1 MARLLRSPAVQE
13 ALAGLA
19 ARYIRFCAATTR
31 WEYRGLEHVQPF
43 WAQGKPLI
51 GAFWH
56 GRLSQ
61 MTHIWPTPATL
72 SMLVSQSRD
81 GQVIARAI
89 EKLGF
94 GTVRGSAAK
103 RRPDG
108 RGQTK
113 GGEAA
118 VRQIVELV
126 ERGISIGIT
135 PDGPRGPRMRASKGV
150 AALALL
156 ARTPIVTVSWSVT
169 NGRLLGSWDRMLLPL
184 PFGRGVFVIAPPIA
198 AEGDEEALRARV
210 EAELNR
216 VTREADEACGR
227 PSPEPA

>member
-1 MARLLRSPAVQE
+1 MGRLLRSPAVQE

-31 WEYRGLEHVQPF
+31 WEYRGLEHVRPYWQ
-43 WAQGKPLI
+43 QGRPLI

-56 GRLSQ
+56 GRLAQ

-72 SMLVSQSRD
+72 SMLISQSRD

-94 GTVRGSAAK
+94 GTVRGSASK
-103 RRPDG
+103 
-108 RGQTK
+108 RGQAK

-118 VRQIVELV
+118 VRQIVDLV
-126 ERGISIGIT
+126 AHGTSIGIT

-150 AALALL
+150 AALALM
-156 ARTPIVTVSWSVT
+156 AQAPIFAVSWSVT
-169 NGRLLGSWDRMLLPL
+169 HGRLLNSWDRMLLPL
-184 PFGRGVFVIAPPIA
+184 PFGRGVFVIAPPIP
-198 AEGDEEALRARV
+198 AEGDEEALRLRV
-210 EAELNR
+210 EGELNR
-216 VTREADEACGR
+216 VTREADAACGR
-227 PSPEPA
+227 APVEPA

>member
-19 ARYIRFCAATTR
+19 AGYIRFCAATTR
-31 WEYRGLEHVQPF
+31 WEYRGLEHVQPY

-103 RRPDG
+103 R
-108 RGQTK
+108 GQTK

-126 ERGISIGIT
+126 ERGVSIGIT

-156 ARTPIVTVSWSVT
+156 AQAPVLAVSWSVT
-169 NGRLLGSWDRMLLPL
+169 NGRLLNTWDRMLLPL

-198 AEGDEEALRARV
+198 AEGDEEALRLRV

-216 VTREADEACGR
+216 VTREADAACGR
-227 PSPEPA
+227 LSPEPA

>member
-1 MARLLRSPAVQE
+1 MGGLLRSPAVQE
-13 ALAGLA
+13 MLAGLA

-31 WEYRGLEHVQPF
+31 WDYRGLEHVQPY
-43 WAQGKPLI
+43 WRDNRPLI

-56 GRLSQ
+56 GRLCQ
-61 MTHIWPTPATL
+61 MTHIWRTPATV
-72 SMLVSQSRD
+72 SMLISQSRD
-81 GQVIARAI
+81 GQMIARAI

-103 RRPDG
+103 R
-108 RGQTK
+108 GQAK

-126 ERGISIGIT
+126 ERGVSIGIT

-150 AALALL
+150 AAMALL
-156 ARTPIVTVSWSVT
+156 TGAPIFAASWSVT
-169 NGRLLGSWDRMLLPL
+169 NGRLLDTWDRMLLPL
-184 PFGRGVFVIAPPIA
+184 PFGRGVFIIAPPIP
-198 AEGDEEALRARV
+198 AEGDEETLRLRV

-216 VTREADEACGR
+216 ITREADAACGR
-227 PSPEPA
+227 ATPEPA